1 MFPARYPWLRQGYRA
16 GNISCGYQTMN
27 LRTILFGAR
36 AAKSLLVGVIFGVI
50 GLAMLAG
57 AAYTRS
63 TTAQEIRAFLT
74 ADGVVVANTET
85 RSGRN
90 NSVSYAAQVR
100 FTTKDGTTVTF
111 KEGFSSNPPA
121 HKVGDK
127 LKVLY
132 DPSNYQNARVDDF
145 MNTWFLPL
153 LLGGMGLIFGLIGV
167 SLGLNALR
175 AGVAAARSAVTGY

>member
-1 MFPARYPWLRQGYRA
+1 
-16 GNISCGYQTMN
+16 MN
-27 LRTILFGAR
+27 LRTIIFGAR

-50 GLAMLAG
+50 GIAMLAG
-57 AAYTRS
+57 GAYTRY
-63 TTAQEIRAFLT
+63 TTAAEIRTFLP
-74 ADGVVVANTET
+74 AEGVVTGNVAS

-90 NSVSYAAQVR
+90 NSLSYAAQVR
-100 FTTKDGTTVTF
+100 FTTQDGSTVNF
-111 KEGFSSNPPA
+111 KESFSANPPA
-121 HKVGDK
+121 HQVGDK
-127 LKVLY
+127 VKVLY

-175 AGVAAARSAVTGY
+175 AGVAAARAAVTGF